1 MISWHR
7 VFIDIDLEGKKNHE
21 TKRYLDDAMI
31 KKIIDWAD
39 GKQKWK
45 LFLHSYD
52 KSRIYEK
59 LMLFIW
65 HEENLCSALPL

>member
-31 KKIIDWAD
+31 KKIID
-39 GKQKWK
+39 
-45 LFLHSYD
+45 
-52 KSRIYEK
+52 
-59 LMLFIW
+59 
-65 HEENLCSALPL
+65 

>member
-39 GKQKWK
+39 GQTK
-45 LFLHSYD
+45 
-52 KSRIYEK
+52 I
-59 LMLFIW
+59 
-65 HEENLCSALPL
+65 